1 MKDQLMEYNNEILK
15 YDSIGNPI
23 IYRNKTLEWDRVRNL
38 VKYDNIATY
47 SYDINGVRLSKT
59 VNGVTTN
66 YYYENN
72 KLLFEDNGNKLYFN
86 YDSTGLEGFTSE
98 VYGEYHYKKNI
109 LGDIIGIIDSNN
121 FEIVNYEYDG
131 VGNH

>member
-1 MKDQLMEYNNEILK
+1 MKDQLMEYNNEIFK

-23 IYRNKTLEWDRVRNL
+23 VYRNKTLEWDRVRNL

-109 LGDIIGIIDSNN
+109 LGDIIGIILR
-121 FEIVNYEYDG
+121 
-131 VGNH
+131 